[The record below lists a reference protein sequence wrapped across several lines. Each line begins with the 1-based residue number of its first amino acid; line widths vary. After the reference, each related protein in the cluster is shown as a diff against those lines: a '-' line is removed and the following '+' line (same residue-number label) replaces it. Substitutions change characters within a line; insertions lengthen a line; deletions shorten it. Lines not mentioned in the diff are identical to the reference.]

1 MVNSKV
7 VVELCPPTVESFGT
21 ATRYQQ
27 HNSTCILVLIGSY
40 FDSNDYKMHAWG
52 MITESMEDVSIS
64 LIKKSDSLPWPV
76 PLHWHWYHAGTKPPL
91 SRQQLA
97 GSNCHRCRCST
108 VYSPPTAHRHH
119 TAHWPNRGA
128 SSTCAVIQRNNILNH
143 RYYS

>member
-40 FDSNDYKMHAWG
+40 FAYNDYKMHAWG

-76 PLHWHWYHAGTKPPL
+76 PLHCTGIGTMQVPSLHSPGSSSL
-91 SRQQLA
+91 AVTVTDADVQLY
-97 GSNCHRCRCST
+97 T
-108 VYSPPTAHRHH
+108 RHLLH
-119 TAHWPNRGA
+119 TA
-128 SSTCAVIQRNNILNH
+128 TTQRTDLIEAPPAPVL
-143 RYYS
+143 